1 MDAVPPASSSRDASS
16 APATAEQAAESSPPA
31 SFIGPRPEPPQTGGR
46 LGASAAAGG
55 AAAGG
60 TNTQSNG
67 HGKKDGRKE
76 GRGGGDKDGVIENG
90 KEKEDGD
97 DEGDMMMADLANV
110 DVHIALHDMD
120 DSDSD
125 GGKNDD
131 NPSKL
136 MVDTEATARAPSLV
150 NGWDDNAAI
159 SCFDRAIRMHSMT
172 AEELAD
178 EMTNES
184 GWEAGPN
191 VLPLAMTAEN
201 VTASTSAENEETAS
215 KQPMIHVD
223 NVNDGV
229 GQVVTKSIS
238 DHFGENDD
246 NGMEQN
252 EKKPWRPRPL
262 PLPAW
267 AVDPTYAAA
276 HLSKLSS
283 ARGGAPGT

>member
-1 MDAVPPASSSRDASS
+1 MDAAPPASSLLQDVSS
-16 APATAEQAAESSPPA
+16 APAVAEQAAESSPPA
-31 SFIGPRPEPPQTGGR
+31 SFVGPRPEPPRTGGR
-46 LGASAAAGG
+46 LGASAAGGG

-60 TNTQSNG
+60 TNNDG
-67 HGKKDGRKE
+67 HEEKNSRKE
-76 GRGGGDKDGVIENG
+76 SQDGAAKDEITADG

-178 EMTNES
+178 EMANDS

-191 VLPLAMTAEN
+191 VLPLAMSAEN
-201 VTASTSAENEETAS
+201 GAASTSAENQETAS
-215 KQPMIHVD
+215 NQPMIHVD
-223 NVNDGV
+223 NVE
-229 GQVVTKSIS
+229 VVTTSIS